1 MKHIKTFE
9 SFVNEREV
17 PAIRRAIDNY
27 NRAVPVKS
35 KRADFMDQLART
47 IIDNVV
53 GNGPVHYDSSND
65 NLASVI
71 AKLEELSDGSGK
83 IKYHEDLIYASTYML
98 ESIQLEHHGKDWPEA
113 LLNMN
118 LSDFLDK
125 MKATDAGGYERIEQI
140 IASVKDDIVSA
151 PVSEGVGK
159 GHPDIV
165 RVMREI
171 EEWDADM
178 MENLLSDI
186 ATNYKI
192 QAPELDN
199 MDAIGIYKHLMEA
212 VKLLKKRTGN

>member
-9 SFVNEREV
+9 DFVNESNENLNEREV

-98 ESIQLEHHGKDWPEA
+98 ES
-113 LLNMN
+113 
-118 LSDFLDK
+118 
-125 MKATDAGGYERIEQI
+125 
-140 IASVKDDIVSA
+140 VA

>member
-9 SFVNEREV
+9 SFVNESKDS
-17 PAIRRAIDNY
+17 PAIRNAVDNY
-27 NRAVPVKS
+27 NKKLGGYNSMKKLR
-35 KRADFMDQLART
+35 DLQDTLART

-53 GNGPVHYDSSND
+53 GNGPVHYDSSKD
-65 NLASVI
+65 NVKSVI
-71 AKLEELSDGSGK
+71 DTLEDYTDDKGRINYDEN
-83 IKYHEDLIYASTYML
+83 LIYASTYML
-98 ESIQLEHHGKDWPEA
+98 ES
-113 LLNMN
+113 
-118 LSDFLDK
+118 
-125 MKATDAGGYERIEQI
+125 
-140 IASVKDDIVSA
+140 VA